1 MPFAFILMPLILRKL
16 ECIGTKMNC
25 LTRWLFER
33 FQCFAWKSSLPSFNE
48 QNNISFLSFYFFISE
63 MLITLMGFLWQD
75 TEINDY
81 FHF

>member
-1 MPFAFILMPLILRKL
+1 MPFAFILMPLILRKF

-25 LTRWLFER
+25 LTRLFER
-33 FQCFAWKSSLPSFNE
+33 FQCFAWKSSLPFNE

-63 MLITLMGFLWQD
+63 MLITFMGFLWQD